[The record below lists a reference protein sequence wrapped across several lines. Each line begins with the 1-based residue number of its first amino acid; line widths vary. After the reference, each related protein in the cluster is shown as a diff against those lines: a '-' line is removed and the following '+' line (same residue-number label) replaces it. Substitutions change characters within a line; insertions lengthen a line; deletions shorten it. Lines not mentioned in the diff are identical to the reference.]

1 MEVVETH
8 ALSSFDHSS
17 IPSFPYATAAIEN
30 PEHYALVPRS
40 PELTGYSDPPMPE
53 GFGSPDAGGGN
64 KCQHIGDGMPDNGQ
78 ACDAGGDIK
87 ARKLE
92 RCTSDAAMKV
102 QKVYRS
108 YRTRRMLADSA
119 VVAEELWFV
128 ILILLFYYYYFN
140 TTYHLC
146 LVRKYLDFIFLPTEN
161 ENV

>member
-17 IPSFPYATAAIEN
+17 IPSFPYATAAIEH
-30 PEHYALVPRS
+30 PELRVLVPRR
-40 PELTGYSDPPMPE
+40 PELTGYSDPPVPE

-64 KCQHIGDGMPDNGQ
+64 KCQNIGDGMLSVLAPDSTPPPDNGQ

-87 ARKLE
+87 ARKME
-92 RCTSDAAMKV
+92 RCPSDAAMKL

-128 ILILLFYYYYFN
+128 I
-140 TTYHLC
+140 
-146 LVRKYLDFIFLPTEN
+146 
-161 ENV
+161 

>member
-30 PEHYALVPRS
+30 PEHCALLPRS
-40 PELTGYSDPPMPE
+40 HELTGYSDPPVPE
-53 GFGSPDAGGGN
+53 GFESPDAGGGN
-64 KCQHIGDGMPDNGQ
+64 KCQHIGDGMLSVLAPDSTPPPDNGQ
-78 ACDAGGDIK
+78 TCDAGGDIK
-87 ARKLE
+87 GRKME

-119 VVAEELWFV
+119 VVAEEFWFV
-128 ILILLFYYYYFN
+128 I
-140 TTYHLC
+140 
-146 LVRKYLDFIFLPTEN
+146 
-161 ENV
+161 